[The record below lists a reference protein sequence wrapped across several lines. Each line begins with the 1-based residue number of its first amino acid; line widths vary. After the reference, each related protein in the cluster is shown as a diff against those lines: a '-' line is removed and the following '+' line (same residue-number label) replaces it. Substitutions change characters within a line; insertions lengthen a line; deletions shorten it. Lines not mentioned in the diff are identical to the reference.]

1 MRTIEVSGQ
10 GVVYAIPDVSVLEV
24 QCRVV
29 DPQATSARAAYAAT
43 MERIS
48 AVIRK
53 AGVQGD
59 DVRSSRF
66 TLGEYYKEHNAPREG
81 FYVEGRLSIRVRDL
95 AEVAPLFDELVAA
108 GATRVEGPNL
118 EISEIEPYRTAA
130 RKNAYEDALSRAR
143 TYCEVAGLRIV
154 GPLQIQED
162 DKESYGALMMGGKM
176 GADDEDLLVGRH
188 KVSVSVKVTFG
199 IEPLGV

>member
-43 MERIS
+43 MDRIS
-48 AVIRK
+48 AVVRN

-66 TLGEYYKEHNAPREG
+66 TLERQ
-81 FYVEGRLSIRVRDL
+81 
-95 AEVAPLFDELVAA
+95 
-108 GATRVEGPNL
+108 
-118 EISEIEPYRTAA
+118 
-130 RKNAYEDALSRAR
+130 
-143 TYCEVAGLRIV
+143 TY
-154 GPLQIQED
+154 
-162 DKESYGALMMGGKM
+162 
-176 GADDEDLLVGRH
+176 
-188 KVSVSVKVTFG
+188 
-199 IEPLGV
+199 